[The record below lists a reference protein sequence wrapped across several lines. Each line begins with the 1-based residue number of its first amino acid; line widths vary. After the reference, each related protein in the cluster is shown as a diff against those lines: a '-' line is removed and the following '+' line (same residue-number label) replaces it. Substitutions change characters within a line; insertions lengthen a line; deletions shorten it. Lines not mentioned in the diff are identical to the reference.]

1 MDVLT
6 YGLVYKFGKSYA
18 GAGLLLPIPAKII
31 HGITMYLKEESS
43 EIFKYYLILIHLGL
57 LLIRYEWEKY
67 IDLFDILF
75 TAWSILFITQN
86 QDIENELIHFN
97 IVISV
102 IKSTYYMIYVS
113 KFFYFMS
120 MYFSLVSMLVYI
132 RNSNE
137 KYIVSI
143 SKLLMLPAY
152 YGLLVSVERNSQ
164 YLIDE

>member
-31 HGITMYLKEESS
+31 HGITVYLKEDSN
-43 EIFKYYLILIHLGL
+43 EIFKYYLILVQLGL
-57 LLIRYEWEKY
+57 LLIRYEWERY
-67 IDLFDILF
+67 VDLFDILF
-75 TAWSILFITQN
+75 TSWSILFIIQSR
-86 QDIENELIHFN
+86 DIENEVIHFN

-102 IKSTYYMIYVS
+102 LKSTYYMIYVS

-137 KYIVSI
+137 KYIVSV

>member
-31 HGITMYLKEESS
+31 HGITVYLKEDSN
-43 EIFKYYLILIHLGL
+43 EIFKYYLILVQLGL
-57 LLIRYEWEKY
+57 LLIRYEWERY
-67 IDLFDILF
+67 VDLFDILF
-75 TAWSILFITQN
+75 TSWSILFIIQS
-86 QDIENELIHFN
+86 QDIENEVIHFN
-97 IVISV
+97 IVISLL
-102 IKSTYYMIYVS
+102 KSTYYMIYVS

-137 KYIVSI
+137 KYIVSV

>member
-31 HGITMYLKEESS
+31 HGITVYLKEDSS
-43 EIFKYYLILIHLGL
+43 EIFKYYLILVQLGL
-57 LLIRYEWEKY
+57 LLIRYEWERY

-75 TAWSILFITQN
+75 TSWSILFIIQS
-86 QDIENELIHFN
+86 QDIENEVIHFN

-102 IKSTYYMIYVS
+102 LKSTYYMIYVS

-137 KYIVSI
+137 KYIVSV

-164 YLIDE
+164 YLLNE

>member
-31 HGITMYLKEESS
+31 HGITVYLKEDSN
-43 EIFKYYLILIHLGL
+43 EIFKYYLILVQLGL
-57 LLIRYEWEKY
+57 LLIRYEWERY
-67 IDLFDILF
+67 VDLFDILF
-75 TAWSILFITQN
+75 TSWSILFIIQS
-86 QDIENELIHFN
+86 QDIENEVIHFN

-102 IKSTYYMIYVS
+102 LKSTYYMIYVS

-120 MYFSLVSMLVYI
+120 MYFSLVSMIVYI

-137 KYIVSI
+137 KYIVSV

-164 YLIDE
+164 YLLNE